1 MYPNDVVWIYILLSP
16 KSVDFLQIQIANS
29 LPKKLSKCSHD
40 VKMDFSLLIN
50 KYKRDL
56 NSGKQVI
63 EMWNTDSLV

>member
-1 MYPNDVVWIYILLSP
+1 MMWFEFTFYFHPEVLIFF
-16 KSVDFLQIQIANS
+16 KQIANS